1 MDYKDYYDK
10 AISTKTAVAV
20 RDCSRAEL
28 IRAIMSCDS
37 NTQAEIVSRVNAER
51 YKKAAAKAV
60 SGMKPKKRRRYSR
73 EGDRERK
80 EQEKTKLVLTSI
92 LGKKNA
98 TRFINALSRRYGMEE
113 EITLDFIKK
122 NVSYSDA
129 LHTRSIGKGTAD
141 LARPIL
147 KGDQ

>member
-1 MDYKDYYDK
+1 MDYKDYYDN

-37 NTQAEIVSRVNAER
+37 NTQAEIVSRVNTER

-73 EGDRERK
+73 EGERERK

-92 LGKKNA
+92 LGKRNA
-98 TRFINALSRRYGMEE
+98 SLFVGAMWRSYGE
-113 EITLDFIKK
+113 EITLDFLKQ

-129 LHTRSIGKGTAD
+129 LRARGIGEKIAN
-141 LARPIL
+141 LARPLL
-147 KGDQ
+147 KDDQ